1 MKVVVEDANV
11 LLDLVNGGI
20 LALWLG
26 AGFENCTTHL
36 VWQELTITAQRQYV
50 QTFVEAG
57 LLQLEDIPSD
67 WWGEISKHSEELG
80 ISIPD
85 SSVWVLARE
94 RRAILLTGDSKL
106 RRHVQRAGVEV
117 RGVLW
122 VLDHLVELGRLEPA
136 GAANS
141 LTMMISAGAFLPED
155 ECSRRIRRW
164 LGSH

>member
-36 VWQELTITAQRQYV
+36 VWQEVTVTAQRQYV
-50 QTFVEAG
+50 QPFVEAG
-57 LLQLEDIPSD
+57 LLQLEDVFPD
-67 WWGEISKHSEELG
+67 WWSEILRLSDEVG
-80 ISIPD
+80 ISITD
-85 SSVWVLARE
+85 SSVWILARE

-122 VLDHLVELGRLEPA
+122 VLDHLVETGRLQPED
-136 GAANS
+136 AANS
-141 LTMMISAGAFLPED
+141 LRLMISTGAFLPRD
-155 ECSRRIRRW
+155 ECNKRIRGW
-164 LGSH
+164 LARR